1 MHFLD
6 WTILLGTLGFI
17 VGYGVWKTR
26 KDATSDSYLRGGSD
40 NKWWAVGL
48 SVMATQAS
56 AITFLSTPGQGFLD
70 GMGFIQFYFGLP
82 LAMLVIG
89 FVFIPLYYKWK
100 VYTAYEFIGK
110 RFDGR
115 ARLLTAGL
123 FLIQRS
129 LAAGITIY
137 APSIILSKVLHW
149 PLSWTCVFIGALV
162 ILYTTSGGAKA
173 VGVTQKQQMAVMFLG
188 IIAAFGFTVYYL
200 SSDVSFGESIDL
212 AAALGK
218 MDIVDTSWDPTTK
231 YTLWSGLIGG
241 FFLQL
246 SYFGTD
252 QSQVQRYLG
261 GQNIQQARQGL
272 WMNAALK
279 IPMQFFILLT
289 GVLVFVFYLFN
300 SSPVHWNAAN
310 VVAMESGSSP
320 DDRSALS
327 GVTDQM
333 IRRSEDR
340 ASVLDQRA
348 VLDQST
354 RTVDPVI
361 PALSREGR
369 QAQAHHQAINSAISI
384 EAKAW
389 VAAQRAGDAAA
400 MDEQTD
406 RLKAALAQDDAARV
420 AFKEQLA
427 EEFPDRET
435 NDKDY
440 IFISFVMDN
449 LPIGIVGLLLAMIFS
464 AGMSSTAAELS
475 ALATT
480 TTVDVLRSSS
490 EGEPRSDAQQVTATK
505 WATVAFGVMALGFAA
520 VFSLFEN
527 LIQAVNILG
536 SLFYG
541 TILGI
546 FLVAFFVKWVH
557 GTAVF
562 VAALIAQA
570 IILYVHFSDIEIAFL
585 WYNLIAPAIVVL
597 ISILIQAALPRP
609 ARLTA
614 HSEDV

>member
-1 MHFLD
+1 MHWID

-26 KDATSDSYLRGGSD
+26 ASNTSDSFLRGGTD

-115 ARLLTAGL
+115 TRLLTAGL
-123 FLIQRS
+123 FLLQRS

-162 ILYTTSGGAKA
+162 IIYTTSGGAKA
-173 VGVTQKQQMAVMFLG
+173 VGVTHKQQMAVMFLG
-188 IIAAFGFTVYYL
+188 IFAAFGFTVYYL
-200 SSDVSFGESIDL
+200 SSDVSFSESLGL
-212 AAALGK
+212 AGALGK
-218 MDIVDTSWDPTTK
+218 MEIVNTSWDPTTK

-261 GQNIQQARQGL
+261 GKDVKQARQGL
-272 WMNAALK
+272 WMNAVLK

-289 GVLVFVFYLFN
+289 GVLVFVYYLFN
-300 SSPVHWNAAN
+300 ASPVHWNAAN
-310 VVAMESGSSP
+310 LVAMEQG
-320 DDRSALS
+320 
-327 GVTDQM
+327 
-333 IRRSEDR
+333 RSEN
-340 ASVLDQRA
+340 A
-348 VLDQST
+348 
-354 RTVDPVI
+354 P
-361 PALSREGR
+361 
-369 QAQAHHQAINSAISI
+369 AHHHATLNTTIEV

-400 MDEQTD
+400 MDAQAD
-406 RLKAALAQDDAARV
+406 RLKEVLAKDDAARLS
-420 AFKEQLA
+420 FKEQLA

-440 IFISFVMDN
+440 IFISYVMDH

-464 AGMSSTAAELS
+464 AGMSSTSAELS

-480 TTVDVLRSSS
+480 SVVDVVRK
-490 EGEPRSDAQQVTATK
+490 ERSDGQQVLATK
-505 WATVAFGVMALGFAA
+505 WATVMFGALALCFAA
-520 VFSLFEN
+520 IFSLFEN

-546 FLVAFFVKWVH
+546 FLVAFFVKWVQS
-557 GTAVF
+557 TAVF
-562 VAALIAQA
+562 IAALIAQA
-570 IILYVHFSDIEIAFL
+570 IILFIHFSEIEIAFL
-585 WYNLIAPAIVVL
+585 WYNLIAPAIVVVL
-597 ISILIQAALPRP
+597 AILLQALLPSTRSAP
-609 ARLTA
+609 ST
-614 HSEDV
+614 

>member
-1 MHFLD
+1 MHLID
-6 WTILLGTLGFI
+6 WLILLGTLGFI

-26 KDATSDSYLRGGSD
+26 ASNTSDSFLRGGTD

-115 ARLLTAGL
+115 TRLLTAGL
-123 FLIQRS
+123 FLLQRS

-173 VGVTQKQQMAVMFLG
+173 VGVTHKQQMAVMFLG
-188 IIAAFGFTVYYL
+188 IFAAFGFTVYYL
-200 SSDVSFGESIDL
+200 SGDVSFMESLAL
-212 AAALGK
+212 AASLDK
-218 MDIVDTSWDPTTK
+218 MNIVDTSWDPTTK

-261 GQNIQQARQGL
+261 GKDVKQARQGL

-300 SSPVHWNAAN
+300 ASPVHWNAAN
-310 VVAMESGSSP
+310 MQAMESSP
-320 DDRSALS
+320 VGPELADLNAMQAANQGIVKERS
-327 GVTDQM
+327 
-333 IRRSEDR
+333 I
-340 ASVLDQRA
+340 
-348 VLDQST
+348 
-354 RTVDPVI
+354 
-361 PALSREGR
+361 
-369 QAQAHHQAINSAISI
+369 
-384 EAKAW
+384 AW
-389 VAAQRAGDAAA
+389 VDAERSGNKPAMASAQKGLNEALEQDKVLR
-400 MDEQTD
+400 DETT
-406 RLKAALAQDDAARV
+406 ALLRN
-420 AFKEQLA
+420 
-427 EEFPDRET
+427 EFPDREP

-464 AGMSSTAAELS
+464 AGMSSTSAELS

-480 TTVDVLRSSS
+480 SVVDVVRK
-490 EGEPRSDAQQVTATK
+490 ERSDGQQVIATK
-505 WATVAFGVMALGFAA
+505 WATVIFGVMALCFAA
-520 VFSLFEN
+520 IFSLFEN

-546 FLVAFFVKWVH
+546 FLVAFFVKRVG

-562 VAALIAQA
+562 VAGIVAQLLILLHFGLDQKDVFAT
-570 IILYVHFSDIEIAFL
+570 ILPDGTVQDPIEVAFL
-585 WYNLIAPAIVVL
+585 WYNLIAPAIVVVL
-597 ISILIQAALPRP
+597 ALLLQALLPPGRIES
-609 ARLTA
+609 AI
-614 HSEDV
+614 

>member
-1 MHFLD
+1 MHPID
-6 WTILLGTLGFI
+6 WTILLATLGFI
-17 VGYGVWKTR
+17 VAYGVWKTR
-26 KDATSDSYLRGGSD
+26 VGATSDSYLRGGSD
-40 NKWWAVGL
+40 NRWWGVGL

-70 GMGFIQFYFGLP
+70 GMGFVQFYFGLP

-89 FVFIPLYYKWK
+89 AVFIPLYYKWK
-100 VYTAYEFIGK
+100 VYTAYEFIGR

-123 FLIQRS
+123 FLLQRS

-149 PLSWTCVFIGALV
+149 PLSWTCVFIGVLV
-162 ILYTTSGGAKA
+162 IIYVTTGGARA

-188 IIAAFGFTVYYL
+188 IFTAFGLVVHYL
-200 SSDVSFGESIDL
+200 GDTISFGESL
-212 AAALGK
+212 ALAKDLGK
-218 MDIVDTSWDPTTK
+218 MEIIDTSWDPSDR

-252 QSQVQRYLG
+252 QSQVQRYLS
-261 GQNIQQARQGL
+261 GQSMQQARTGL
-272 WMNAALK
+272 WMNGLLK

-300 SSPVHWNAAN
+300 QAPVHWNSAN
-310 VVAMESGSSP
+310 VVAVESN
-320 DDRSALS
+320 
-327 GVTDQM
+327 TDLHPY
-333 IRRSEDR
+333 S
-340 ASVLDQRA
+340 
-348 VLDQST
+348 
-354 RTVDPVI
+354 RTVDP
-361 PALSREGR
+361 PGR
-369 QAQAHHQAINSAISI
+369 PTDLQQEHNFNATAITVAAN
-384 EAKAW
+384 AW
-389 VAAQRAGDAAA
+389 VEAHRTGSG
-400 MDEQTD
+400 MNDEQPISD
-406 RLKAALAQDDAARV
+406 LQQALARDATLRTQY
-420 AFKEQLA
+420 KEQIA
-427 EEFPDRET
+427 EAFPDRET

-440 IFISFVMDN
+440 IFITFIMDH
-449 LPIGIVGLLLAMIFS
+449 LPIGVIGLLLAMIFS

-480 TTVDVLRSSS
+480 STVDVVRK
-490 EGEPRSDAQQVTATK
+490 ERTDHEQVIATK
-505 WATVAFGVMALGFAA
+505 WATVLFGVMALAFAA
-520 VFSLFEN
+520 IFSLFDN

-546 FLVAFFVKWVH
+546 FLVAFFLKWVQ

-570 IILYVHFSDIEIAFL
+570 VILVVHFSDIQLAFL
-585 WYNLIAPAIVVL
+585 WYNLLAPAIVVVL
-597 ISILIQAALPRP
+597 AVAFQAFLPSDRSRTIS
-609 ARLTA
+609 
-614 HSEDV
+614 